1 VELPVLITAA
11 HVTRIILTAAFI
23 PLLLKNRAP
32 ALRVVLP
39 ALLWALAIAA
49 LLAHVDF
56 FTTEDLHLH
65 EFYNYYVG
73 TKYFPELGYAGL
85 HDATVL
91 ADYEDDPSSFDPEQG
106 VRSLSTYDLMPRRA
120 VISWAGQIR
129 APFTP
134 ERWTAFK
141 NDIALFR
148 EADGVIWRAGEY
160 QIDHGYN
167 GSPLVTA
174 ILGGLARQPFLSART
189 YIRVVRWFDI
199 ALVVLAAA
207 VVALRVGPVAG
218 PLFLFLW
225 AVNPF
230 NDHAYIGGAYLRHIH
245 LLALLVALVAYA
257 RGRFA
262 ASGAAFAVASL
273 LRVFP
278 SLLLA
283 GLLVQNLLSRDR
295 RALLRR
301 HAPLFAAAAATALV
315 LVAATS
321 LIHSPDGG
329 NAWADFA
336 GKISLHG
343 QRISANVV
351 GLSYLFFY
359 SEEHNAA
366 EVRTAL
372 NAGRIVDWVTEAG
385 RTFAANRALYMGVMA
400 ALAVALLI
408 ILRRGRPEDGLFA
421 GLVLVFAGLH
431 LSHYDYSVLALVP
444 FVFPG
449 RRDVLVPL
457 ALLFIAVAAARLLP
471 AVASIIDFRFYVSSA
486 LMTVYFAATLALR
499 ALDRGAP
506 PGAPAWA
513 GPGVSGRTVRG
524 FGAPRSGIC

>member
-1 VELPVLITAA
+1 VESSVLITAA

-23 PLLLKNRAP
+23 PLLLRNRA
-32 ALRVVLP
+32 AAIRVLFPV
-39 ALLWALAIAA
+39 LLWALAIVA

-56 FTTEDLHLH
+56 FTTEHLHLP

-120 VISWAGQIR
+120 VISWKDQIR
-129 APFTP
+129 APFTE

-141 NDIALFR
+141 SDIALFR
-148 EADGVIWRAGEY
+148 ETDGVLWRAGEY

-174 ILGGLARQPFLSART
+174 ILGGLARQPLLSTRT
-189 YIRVVRWFDI
+189 YIRVVRWLDI
-199 ALVVLAAA
+199 ALVVLAATIL
-207 VVALRVGPVAG
+207 ALRIGPVAG

-225 AVNPF
+225 AVNPL
-230 NDHAYIGGAYLRHIH
+230 NDHAYIGGAYLRYMH

-257 RGRFA
+257 RGRLA

-278 SLLLA
+278 SFLLA
-283 GLLVQNLLSRDR
+283 GLLAQNLISHNR

-336 GKISLHG
+336 HKMSLHS
-343 QRISANVV
+343 QRISANVL
-351 GLSYLFFY
+351 GLGYLFFY
-359 SEEHNAA
+359 SDEHNAA
-366 EVRTAL
+366 QVRSAL
-372 NAGRIVDWVTEAG
+372 DAGRIVDWVAEAG
-385 RTFAANRALYMGVMA
+385 RTFAANRALYMGVLA

-408 ILRRGRPEDGLFA
+408 ILRRGCPEDGLFA

-444 FVFPG
+444 LVFPG

-457 ALLFIAVAAARLLP
+457 AVLFIAVAAARLLP
-471 AVASIIDFRFYVSSA
+471 AVASIVDFRFYVSSA
-486 LMTVYFAATLALR
+486 LMTMYFAATLALR
-499 ALDRGAP
+499 AFDRGAP
-506 PGAPAWA
+506 PGVQGWTV
-513 GPGVSGRTVRG
+513 PGEAVHGLGARRT
-524 FGAPRSGIC
+524 GIC